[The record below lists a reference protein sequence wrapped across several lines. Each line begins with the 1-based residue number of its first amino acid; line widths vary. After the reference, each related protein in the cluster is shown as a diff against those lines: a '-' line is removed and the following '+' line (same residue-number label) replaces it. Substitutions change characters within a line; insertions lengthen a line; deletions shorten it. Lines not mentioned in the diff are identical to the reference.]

1 MADFSMSELEQWNE
15 KIEEAAREAGL
26 DYYEQEFEI
35 VGYEDMIGY
44 EAYIGMPSHYPHW
57 SYGKAYERIKIL
69 NKYNLS
75 GLPYEMVINSNP
87 CIAYLMKD
95 NTLLLQI
102 LTIAHVYGHNDFF
115 KNNRLFKNG
124 TRADY
129 TIEMFK
135 NHADRIRSYIADPG
149 IGYGRVEKIL
159 NAAHALKFQTARIAG
174 EKRKSAEEIKRQMI
188 LHNNSRKDREY
199 PLLEAE
205 STRDEDLPDLRKIP
219 LQPEEDLLYFISMY
233 SRLLDWE
240 KDIINIVREE
250 SLYFI
255 PQMETKIMNEGW
267 ASFWHYTI
275 LNRLGL
281 PQNLHMEFLK
291 RHNQVIRPY
300 EGQLNPY
307 YIGFKIFE
315 ELKEKYREEPRK
327 IFDVRELDRDESFI
341 RRYLSFELCNEMNL
355 FEYVKTEDEY
365 IISEIAD
372 EEGWRKV
379 RDAIASSAGL
389 GGIPVIKV
397 IEMVQKDN
405 TLILEHQY
413 DGRELELD
421 YAYETVK
428 HLVDLWEGKVMVA
441 TFIDDRRKVII
452 CDERKNI
459 SMVNG

>member
-1 MADFSMSELEQWNE
+1 MSDFSMSELEQWNE
-15 KIEEAAREAGL
+15 KIEEVAREAGL

-57 SYGKAYERIKIL
+57 SYGKAYDKIKIL

-95 NTLLLQI
+95 NTLLLQV

-135 NHADRIRSYIADPG
+135 NHADRIRGYIADPG

-174 EKRKSAEEIKRQMI
+174 EKRKADEDIRKQLI
-188 LHNNSRKDREY
+188 LGSNNRKSREY
-199 PLLEAE
+199 PLLEAVSGRE
-205 STRDEDLPDLRKIP
+205 EDLPDLRKIP
-219 LQPEEDLLYFISMY
+219 LQPEEDLLYFISKY

-291 RHNQVIRPY
+291 RHNQVIRPH

-307 YIGFKIFE
+307 YIGFKIYK
-315 ELKEKYREEPRK
+315 ELKEKYSENPQK
-327 IFDVRELDRDESFI
+327 IFEVRELERDESFI

-355 FEYVKTEDEY
+355 FEYVKTKDEY

-372 EEGWRKV
+372 EEGWKKI
-379 RDAIASSAGL
+379 RDTIAITAGL

-413 DGRELELD
+413 DGRELELN
-421 YAYETVK
+421 YAYETIK
-428 HLVDLWEGKVMVA
+428 HIADLWDGKIMVA
-441 TFIDDRRKVII
+441 TFIDDKRRVII

-459 SMVNG
+459 SVVDG